1 MDMERIFTPK
11 ALIALNLLII
21 ATVQATGELFHDTG
35 LIHILAIL
43 FIGLSLT
50 RIFQSYHVYD
60 PFIRHFVNAAL
71 VALLFFSASHVIE
84 FISIVVLKLPP
95 QAALVNVVSIY
106 VVSILFLLLGVQ
118 FVLRKTRRQSS
129 PYSWVLVALLTCLVT
144 SIIYVM
150 VKPDSHY
157 GSASAPSVALS
168 LFGIS
173 LVLITAFQIIG
184 FFKIRKI
191 LPMLA
196 KMQNYLILA
205 SVFIILSALPNM
217 FYELGLIPG
226 LSPHQAVYLSH
237 YAFYAAASA
246 LFLSFGTLT
255 RLGGLYQDMRE
266 EDMKQASAAVPDLP
280 RRS

>member
-1 MDMERIFTPK
+1 MDT
-11 ALIALNLLII
+11 ALTAVL
-21 ATVQATGELFHDTG
+21 VC
-35 LIHILAIL
+35 AIL

-50 RIFQSYHVYD
+50 RIFQNYHLYD
-60 PFIRHFVNAAL
+60 PFLKRFVNAAL
-71 VALLFFSASHVIE
+71 VSLLFFSGSHVIE
-84 FISIVVLKLPP
+84 FIAIVVLKLPP
-95 QAALVNVVSIY
+95 QVALVNVFSIY
-106 VVSILFLLLGVQ
+106 VVSILFLILGVQ

-129 PYSWVLVALLTCLVT
+129 PYSWILVALLTCLIT

-157 GSASAPSVALS
+157 GAASAPSVALS

-173 LVLITAFQIIG
+173 LILITIFQIIG

-205 SVFIILSALPNM
+205 SVFIIISALPNM
-217 FYELGLIPG
+217 FFELSMFPTLAA
-226 LSPHQAVYLSH
+226 HQAVYFSH

-246 LFLSFGTLT
+246 LFLSFGTLGKM
-255 RLGGLYQDMRE
+255 GGLYEDIRE
-266 EDMKQASAAVPDLP
+266 EDLQPTV
-280 RRS
+280 